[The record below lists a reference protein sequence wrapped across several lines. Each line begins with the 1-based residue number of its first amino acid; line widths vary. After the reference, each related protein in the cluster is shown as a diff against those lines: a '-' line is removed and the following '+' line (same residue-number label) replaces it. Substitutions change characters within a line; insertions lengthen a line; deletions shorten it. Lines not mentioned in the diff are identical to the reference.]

1 MEVSKILKRQ
11 IVLEIIAFIFLVCV
25 IIYSIF
31 AITKSG
37 SEKISSVDNIVMV
50 LDDTK
55 VKKIE
60 AYSDGEALS
69 KEGVTYTVTNN
80 ESDVVTYAVVLV
92 PNNHDENVLN
102 QIRISVDDLY
112 IEDLTSLE
120 RSNGGY
126 VVTLNDLKP
135 GYTKVHLIK
144 YWYKLNTD
152 YEIKKNDIKFE
163 YRLVKKDSN

>member
-1 MEVSKILKRQ
+1 MEISKALKRQ
-11 IVLEIIAFIFLVCV
+11 IVIEVLALIFLVCV

-37 SEKISSVDNIVMV
+37 DEKISSVDNVVMV

-55 VKKIE
+55 VKRIE
-60 AYSDGEALS
+60 SYSDGEGLD
-69 KEGVTYTVTNN
+69 KPGVTYTVTNN
-80 ESDVVTYAVVLV
+80 NSESITYAVVLV

-126 VVTLNDLKP
+126 VVTKNDLKP
-135 GYTKVHLIK
+135 GYTKVHVIK

-152 YEIKKNDIKFE
+152 YEIKKNDIQFE
-163 YRLVKKDSN
+163 YRLVKQEK